1 MSRVHTFVYDGFVAL
16 PIVIVALVASAARS
30 WRLALAMFGWMLVA
44 AALSLSGTL
53 GRFSSMPPPIA
64 VLLVTGLLATV
75 AVGLSPWVV
84 RLVALPLATLIV
96 AQTFRILVE
105 VLIHESSTIGLA
117 PRQMTW
123 QGYNFDIVTGITAL
137 VLAPFARAV
146 PMSLV
151 VAWNCLG
158 LTLLLWVVGI
168 AAVSFPTPFQLLRPD
183 STWLTLFP
191 YVWLPSVLVTAALL
205 GHVVIFRKLGAMRRS
220 ATQMI

>member
-1 MSRVHTFVYDGFVAL
+1 MDAGRRRAVSVWDARRLQLDAPAHGAPPGHWTDRDRRRGSFALGGAPSGVAFGDD
-16 PIVIVALVASAARS
+16 LV
-30 WRLALAMFGWMLVA
+30 
-44 AALSLSGTL
+44 
-53 GRFSSMPPPIA
+53 
-64 VLLVTGLLATV
+64 
-75 AVGLSPWVV
+75 
-84 RLVALPLATLIV
+84 V

-123 QGYNFDIVTGITAL
+123 QGYDFDIVTGITAL
-137 VLAPFARAV
+137 VLAPFARSA

-205 GHVVIFRKLGAMRRS
+205 GRVVPFS
-220 ATQMI
+220 AS

>member
-1 MSRVHTFVYDGFVAL
+1 MAL
-16 PIVIVALVASAARS
+16 FLVI
-30 WRLALAMFGWMLVA
+30 
-44 AALSLSGTL
+44 
-53 GRFSSMPPPIA
+53 
-64 VLLVTGLLATV
+64 GLIATV
-75 AVGLSPWVV
+75 AVGVSPWAV
-84 RLVALPLATLIV
+84 RLVALPLATLIA

-137 VLAPFARAV
+137 ALAPFARAA

-168 AAVSFPTPFQLLRPD
+168 AAVSFPTPIQLLRPD

-205 GHVVIFRKLGAMRRS
+205 GHVVIFRKLSAMRRS
-220 ATQMI
+220 ASQMT